1 MNRAVFFHTVKEA
14 IKNAQRSQKG
24 GWQDNIIP
32 SARQK
37 MKTLHHKAQK
47 LLALLTAAVIL
58 CSACSKKEP
67 KKQDISSEYCTESEP
82 ATAPA
87 QPDDGAEKQDAPIQ
101 EETMQEDVKASDS
114 SAAWAVRYDWG
125 SHVGEPE
132 SIRVL
137 GQYEIPND
145 IYSFIEENM
154 DEIVDGTQIVKDS
167 KDLPKN
173 EFADIAPGEL
183 RNSDYLLYGALR
195 GKMNNGGTL
204 RIYADSDTEV
214 LKDIFTDSNWFITCE
229 FDEPFG
235 VIGMEDSNDFY
246 DTDQM
251 EQTAEKLGEP
261 SYIILG
267 SSDLPMMSDMKKGDI
282 VRYLLVWTLTDD
294 KYYAVELMDE
304 GERGI
309 SASSGMVGCMETL
322 ESGYCMRNCFGK
334 AYDTTLPFSEF
345 IAQTTNN
352 IHK

>member
-1 MNRAVFFHTVKEA
+1 
-14 IKNAQRSQKG
+14 
-24 GWQDNIIP
+24 
-32 SARQK
+32 
-37 MKTLHHKAQK
+37 MKKLSRNAQK
-47 LLALLTAAVIL
+47 LLVMLTAAMLL

-67 KKQDISSEYCTESEP
+67 AGQEQDAPQKDGTEV
-82 ATAPA
+82 TAVTE
-87 QPDDGAEKQDAPIQ
+87 QPDDKTEGQDVPVQETDTQEGAKTAG
-101 EETMQEDVKASDS
+101 S
-114 SAAWAVRYDWG
+114 SAAWAARCDWG

-137 GQYEIPND
+137 GQYEIPKD

-229 FDEPFG
+229 FDEPFRL
-235 VIGMEDSNDFY
+235 IGMEDSDDFY

-251 EQTAEKLGEP
+251 EQVAEKLGEP
-261 SYIILG
+261 SYIVLESG
-267 SSDLPMMSDMKKGDI
+267 DLPVMSDMKKDDI
-282 VRYLLVWTLTDD
+282 VRYLLVWTLADE

-309 SASSGMVGCMETL
+309 SASSGMIGCMETL
-322 ESGYCMRNCFGK
+322 ESGYYMRNCFEK
-334 AYDTTLPFSEF
+334 NYDTTLPFPEF
-345 IAQTTNN
+345 IAQTAGAG
-352 IHK
+352 HR